1 MMKKAISL
9 FLPLLLLLS
18 LAPAA
23 FAAPDTLEADSAYLD
38 PVSKS
43 IAFRVEYGDY
53 YQLMDAKGKVVVTE
67 EAGYTDLDPWDGFF
81 KAELSPENG
90 RARYGLLGPD
100 GTVIVPVQYDEVEV
114 LSERW
119 LSGAVYGPGTEDDW
133 DVSFTNMST
142 DEETFYKID
151 SVDYYFDG
159 ELVGTLEGSL
169 CRGSSE
175 AFGAYLAC
183 YGDNGATF
191 YNSKLEPSLYN
202 STPYLSMDEYDTD
215 YVGGETVY
223 IHQGSGQTAFQ
234 PECTLKAEDLVRPY
248 LYQEG
253 KLYDLQGKE
262 IATFEREYDDFT
274 YYNDGYG
281 LVMLDGKVGLVTV
294 DGKEIIPPEYDNL
307 GNYDDRI
314 LDSGYICAEKDGK
327 FGFLNAKGEVVCDL
341 LYPTEDALVYG
352 NFAYYE
358 NEDGSYTVVTAQGG
372 ELPEHY
378 KYVDCVSYYDNAV
391 FYAEK
396 EDGSSGIVDMKGKAL
411 LPFSK
416 KYYGIDLSLDGT
428 VALVDVGDG
437 YAIYHF

>member
-1 MMKKAISL
+1 MMKKALSL
-9 FLPLLLLLS
+9 FLSLLLLLS
-18 LAPAA
+18 LVPAA
-23 FAAPDTLEADSAYLD
+23 FAAPDTLEADGAYLD

-43 IAFRVEYGDY
+43 VSFRVEYGDY
-53 YQLMDAKGKVVVTE
+53 YQLMDANGKIVVTE
-67 EAGYTDLDPWDGFF
+67 DAGYTDLTPWDGFF

-119 LSGAVYGPGTEDDW
+119 LSGIVYGPGTEDDR
-133 DVSFTNMST
+133 DLIISDLDTGIDS
-142 DEETFYKID
+142 FYKVD
-151 SVDYYFDG
+151 SIDYYFDG
-159 ELVGTLEGSL
+159 ELVGTLDGSL
-169 CRGSSE
+169 CRGSSM
-175 AFGAYLAC
+175 AFGAYLSC
-183 YGDNGATF
+183 RGEDGVTF
-191 YNSKLEPSLYN
+191 YNSKLEPSPCN
-202 STPYLSMDEYDTD
+202 SDPYLSMEEFDSE
-215 YVGGETVY
+215 YVGDEEVY

-234 PECTLKAEDLVRPY
+234 PDCTLKAEDLVRPY

-253 KLYDLQGKE
+253 KLYDLQGNE
-262 IATFEREYDDFT
+262 IASFDREYDDFT
-274 YYNDGYG
+274 YYNDGYALVRLDHKMG
-281 LVMLDGKVGLVTV
+281 LVSV

-307 GNYDDRI
+307 GDYDDRI
-314 LDSGYICAEKDGK
+314 LDSGYIYAEKDGK

-341 LYPTEDALVYG
+341 LYPAEDATTYG
-352 NFAYYE
+352 NIAYYE

-378 KYVDCVSYYDNAV
+378 KYVNCVGYYSNAV

-396 EDGSSGIVDMKGKAL
+396 EDGTSGLVDMKGKAL
-411 LPFSK
+411 LPFSAE
-416 KYYGIDLSLDGT
+416 YYGIDLSLDGT